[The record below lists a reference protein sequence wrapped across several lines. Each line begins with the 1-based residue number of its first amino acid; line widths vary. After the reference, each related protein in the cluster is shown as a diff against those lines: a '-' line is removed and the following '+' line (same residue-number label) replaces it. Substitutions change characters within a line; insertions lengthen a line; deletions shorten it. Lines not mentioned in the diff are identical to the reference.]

1 MTVRKEKTGMN
12 TRKPLD
18 ATATS
23 LMVGLC
29 FCFGLQQ
36 VALKAAAQD
45 MAPILQIS
53 LRSGLAALLVVG
65 LMLARRERLVQ
76 ISRTWKPGLAV
87 GVLFFLEYLFTGQSL
102 RYTSASRSVV
112 FLYTSPIFAALILHF
127 MEASERMAP
136 RQWAGILLAFCGIAV
151 AFLGHQTV
159 AGQGAD
165 LSLLGDAL
173 ALLAGASWGVTT
185 VVIRMS
191 SLATVPA
198 KQTLLYQLAGACV
211 LLFPMAVL
219 LHQTDFT
226 VTPILL
232 LSLGYQVFILSFV
245 AFLLWFWLLRHY
257 QASRI
262 GVLSF
267 MTPLFGVLLGA
278 VLLHEPVE
286 PGFVTGAVL
295 VVAGLVLVSG
305 AGWISQSLK
314 KFRRPA

>member
-1 MTVRKEKTGMN
+1 MN

-267 MTPLFGVLLGA
+267 ITPLFGVLLGA

-286 PGFVTGAVL
+286 PGFVTGALL

>member
-12 TRKPLD
+12 MRKPLD

-219 LHQTDFT
+219 LHQTAFT

-286 PGFVTGAVL
+286 PGFVTGALL

>member
-1 MTVRKEKTGMN
+1 MN

-18 ATATS
+18 AKATT

-36 VALKAAAQD
+36 VALKASAQD
-45 MAPILQIS
+45 MAPVLQIA
-53 LRSGLAALLVVG
+53 LRSGLAALLVVA
-65 LMLARRERLVQ
+65 LMLSRRERFVQ
-76 ISRTWKPGLAV
+76 VAQTWKPGLAV
-87 GVLFFLEYLFTGQSL
+87 GVLFFLEYLFLGQAL
-102 RYTSASRSVV
+102 HYTSASRSVV
-112 FLYTSPIFAALILHF
+112 FLYTAPIFTALILHF
-127 MEASERMAP
+127 LEVSERMAP
-136 RQWAGILLAFCGIAV
+136 LQWAGILLAFGGIGT
-151 AFLGHQTV
+151 AFFGHHTV
-159 AGQGAD
+159 ADTGGGQEAA
-165 LSLLGDAL
+165 LSWLGDVL

-191 SLATVPA
+191 GLARVPA
-198 KQTLLYQLAGACV
+198 KQTLLYQLVGACL
-211 LLFPMAVL
+211 LLFPVALL
-219 LHQTDFT
+219 LHQTSVT

-232 LSLGYQVFILSFV
+232 LSLVYQVFVLSFV

-286 PGFVTGAVL
+286 PGFVSGAVL

-305 AGWISQSLK
+305 YGWISQSLRK
-314 KFRRPA
+314 IRLAGKG

>member
-1 MTVRKEKTGMN
+1 MN

-18 ATATS
+18 AKATS

-45 MAPILQIS
+45 MAPILQIA
-53 LRSGLAALLVVG
+53 LRSALAAVLVVA
-65 LMLARRERLVQ
+65 LMLSRRERLVQ
-76 ISRTWKPGLAV
+76 LAQTWKPGLAV
-87 GVLFFLEYLFTGQSL
+87 AVLFFLEYLFLGQAL

-112 FLYTSPIFAALILHF
+112 FLYTSPIFTALILHF
-127 MEASERMAP
+127 METSERMEP
-136 RQWAGILLAFCGIAV
+136 LQWAGILLAFAGIGT
-151 AFLGHQTV
+151 AFLGHSAG
-159 AGQGAD
+159 AGQGAG
-165 LSLLGDAL
+165 LPLLGDAL

-191 SLATVPA
+191 SLARVPA
-198 KQTLLYQLAGACV
+198 KQTLLYQLVGACV
-211 LLFPMAVL
+211 FLLPMAVPF
-219 LHQTDFT
+219 HQTAFT
-226 VTPILL
+226 ITPILL
-232 LSLGYQVFILSFV
+232 LSLGYQVFILSFI

-267 MTPLFGVLLGA
+267 MTPLFGVVLGA

-286 PGFVTGAVL
+286 PGFVTGAIL

-305 AGWISQSLK
+305 YGWISQSLK
-314 KFRRPA
+314 KVRTAPKR

>member
-1 MTVRKEKTGMN
+1 MTVRKEGTGMN

-65 LMLARRERLVQ
+65 LMLVRRERLVQ

-87 GVLFFLEYLFTGQSL
+87 GILFFLEYLFTGQSL

-151 AFLGHQTV
+151 AFLGHQAV

-286 PGFVTGAVL
+286 PGFVTGALL

>member
-1 MTVRKEKTGMN
+1 MN
-12 TRKPLD
+12 MRKPLD

-219 LHQTDFT
+219 LHQTAFT

-286 PGFVTGAVL
+286 PGFVTGALL

>member
-1 MTVRKEKTGMN
+1 MN

-211 LLFPMAVL
+211 LLFPMAAL

-286 PGFVTGAVL
+286 PGFVTGALL

>member
-36 VALKAAAQD
+36 VALKATAQD
-45 MAPILQIS
+45 MTPILQIS

-286 PGFVTGAVL
+286 PGFVTGALL

>member
-1 MTVRKEKTGMN
+1 MTVRKEETGMN

-267 MTPLFGVLLGA
+267 ITPLFGVLLGA

-286 PGFVTGAVL
+286 PGFVTGALL

>member
-1 MTVRKEKTGMN
+1 MN

-286 PGFVTGAVL
+286 PGFVTGALL

>member
-1 MTVRKEKTGMN
+1 MTVRKEETGMN

-65 LMLARRERLVQ
+65 LMFARRERLVQ

-286 PGFVTGAVL
+286 PGFVTGALL

>member
-1 MTVRKEKTGMN
+1 MTVRKEETGMN

-286 PGFVTGAVL
+286 PGFVTGALL

>member
-1 MTVRKEKTGMN
+1 MTVRKEETGMN

-211 LLFPMAVL
+211 LLFPMAAL

-286 PGFVTGAVL
+286 PGFVTGALL

>member
-1 MTVRKEKTGMN
+1 MN

-173 ALLAGASWGVTT
+173 ALLAGASWG
-185 VVIRMS
+185 
-191 SLATVPA
+191 
-198 KQTLLYQLAGACV
+198 
-211 LLFPMAVL
+211 
-219 LHQTDFT
+219 
-226 VTPILL
+226 
-232 LSLGYQVFILSFV
+232 
-245 AFLLWFWLLRHY
+245 
-257 QASRI
+257 
-262 GVLSF
+262 
-267 MTPLFGVLLGA
+267 
-278 VLLHEPVE
+278 
-286 PGFVTGAVL
+286 
-295 VVAGLVLVSG
+295 
-305 AGWISQSLK
+305 
-314 KFRRPA
+314 

>member
-127 MEASERMAP
+127 MEVSERMGP

-286 PGFVTGAVL
+286 PGFVTGALL

>member
-1 MTVRKEKTGMN
+1 MN

-219 LHQTDFT
+219 LHQTAFT

-286 PGFVTGAVL
+286 PGFVTGALL

>member
-1 MTVRKEKTGMN
+1 MN

-65 LMLARRERLVQ
+65 LMLARRERLGQ

-87 GVLFFLEYLFTGQSL
+87 GVLFFLEYLFLGQAL
-102 RYTSASRSVV
+102 HYTSASRSVV
-112 FLYTSPIFAALILHF
+112 FLYTSPIFTALILHF

-136 RQWAGILLAFCGIAV
+136 LQWAGILLAFGGIGT
-151 AFLGHQTV
+151 AFLGHQTG
-159 AGQGAD
+159 AGQGAG
-165 LSLLGDAL
+165 LPLLGDAL

-211 LLFPMAVL
+211 LLFPMALL

-286 PGFVTGAVL
+286 PGFVTGALL